1 MNTSE
6 AIRNVFQAVVDLD
19 IDNVPLHVQEAIRS
33 GAVPYN
39 VLSEGLSAGVRVV
52 GERFESGEYYL
63 TDLVLAGEV
72 MKQGLAVLQPHLAT
86 ADVQSRGTVVL
97 ATVKG
102 DIHEIGK
109 NLVATMLRASG
120 FTVIDLGVDVPTERT
135 IAAVRQHKA
144 DIVGLS
150 VLLTPM
156 VGEIQNV
163 LDGLTEA
170 GLRSNVKVILGGA
183 CTTPALAQQMGCDTH
198 GADAVAA
205 VRICQNLLAA
215 G

>member
-1 MNTSE
+1 MNPSE

-19 IDNVPLHVQEAIRS
+19 IDNVPPRVQEAIQV
-33 GAVPYN
+33 GAVPYSILN
-39 VLSEGLSAGVRVV
+39 EGLSAGVRVV
-52 GERFESGEYYL
+52 GERFESGEFYL

-72 MKQGLAVLQPHLAT
+72 MKQGLAVLQPYLAT
-86 ADVQSRGTVVL
+86 ADVQSRGTILL

-109 NLVATMLRASG
+109 NLVAMMLRAAG
-120 FTVIDLGVDVPTERT
+120 FNVIDLGVDVPTERT

-156 VGEIQNV
+156 VAEIQNV

-170 GLRSNVKVILGGA
+170 GLRSGVKVILGGA
-183 CTTPALAQQMGCDTH
+183 CTTPALAQQMGCDAH
-198 GADAVAA
+198 GADAVSA

>member
-1 MNTSE
+1 MNPSE

-19 IDNVPLHVQEAIRS
+19 IDNVPPCVQEAIQV
-33 GAVPYN
+33 GAVPYTI
-39 VLSEGLSAGVRVV
+39 LSEGLSAGVRVV
-52 GERFESGEYYL
+52 GERFEAGEYYL

-72 MKQGLAVLQPHLAT
+72 MKQGLAVLQPFLET
-86 ADVQSRGTVVL
+86 ADVHSRGTILL

-109 NLVATMLRASG
+109 NLVAMMLRAAG
-120 FTVIDLGVDVPTERT
+120 FNVIDLGVDVPTERT
-135 IAAVRQHKA
+135 IEAVRQHKA

-156 VGEIQNV
+156 VAEIQNV

-170 GLRSNVKVILGGA
+170 GLRSGVKVILGGA
-183 CTTPALAQQMGCDTH
+183 CTTPALAQQMGCDAH